1 MIAVKL
7 KLKLGYLS
15 SETTFCHF
23 PNVRMQ
29 ANDFREET
37 VADHKA
43 EEYRNT
49 LQDYWRSSKPD
60 LIIYRNKTISTF
72 LVNPFNVDVVDE
84 LR

>member
-1 MIAVKL
+1 
-7 KLKLGYLS
+7 
-15 SETTFCHF
+15 
-23 PNVRMQ
+23 MQ